1 MPLLRLSVTPAAF
14 DAFGRDAFA
23 RAVTDAA
30 CTAEELPPDPIARL
44 RAVVL
49 WHQLAPGEV
58 LWGGE
63 VLDDGVRAVFADYSV
78 GDGVLDPVRRA
89 RFAEDLHRAAA
100 VHAPHDDLRRT
111 VTSVVFTDV
120 PEGRWGRDGLIQRLP
135 AMAHAAGF
143 QHLAEI
149 AAP

>member
-1 MPLLRLSVTPAAF
+1 MPLLRLSVTPGAF
-14 DAFGRDAFA
+14 DGPGRDAFA

-30 CTAEELPPDPIARL
+30 CTAEELPPDPVARL

-49 WHQLAPGEV
+49 WHQLEPGEV
-58 LWGGE
+58 RWGGE
-63 VLDDGVRAVFADYSV
+63 VLDDGVRAVFADYVV

-89 RFAEDLHRAAA
+89 RFAADLHRAAEL
-100 VHAPHDDLRRT
+100 HAARDDARHT
-111 VTSVVFTDV
+111 FTSVVFTDV
-120 PEGRWGRDGLIQRLP
+120 PEGRWGRDGLLLRLP

-143 QHLAEI
+143 LHLAEI

>member
-1 MPLLRLSVTPAAF
+1 MPLLRLSVTPGAF
-14 DAFGRDAFA
+14 DRRGRDAFA

-30 CTAEELPPDPIARL
+30 CTAEDLPPDPLARL

-49 WHQLAPGEV
+49 WHQLARGEV

-63 VLDDGVRAVFADYSV
+63 VLDDGMRAVFADYTV

-89 RFAEDLHRAAA
+89 RFAADLHRAAA
-100 VHAPHDDLRRT
+100 LHAPPNDPRLT
-111 VTSVVFTDV
+111 FTSVVFTDV
-120 PEGRWGRDGLIQRLP
+120 PEGRWGRDGLILRLP
-135 AMAHAAGF
+135 EMAHAARF